1 MRLKVLLPSH
11 VLVNEPVRKVI
22 AEAENGH
29 FCLLPRHVDFVA
41 ALAPGILSWLS
52 PEDEER
58 FAAVDEGILVK
69 CGSEVLVSTRNGV
82 CGDQL
87 GRLRQTVDE
96 VFRRLDEQERK
107 SRTALARME
116 ADFARRFWE
125 LGRHG

>member
-11 VLVNEPVRKVI
+11 VLVDEPVRKII

-52 PEDEER
+52 PEGEEL
-58 FAAVDEGILVK
+58 FAAVDEGVLVK
-69 CGSEVLVSTRNGV
+69 CGIEVLVSTRNGV
-82 CGDQL
+82 RGDQL
-87 GRLRQTVDE
+87 GLLRQTVDG
-96 VFRRLDEQERK
+96 VFRRLDEQERR

>member
-11 VLVNEPVRKVI
+11 VLVDEPVRKVI

-52 PEDEER
+52 CEDEER

-69 CGSEVLVSTRNGV
+69 CGTDVLVSTRNGV
-82 CGDQL
+82 LGDQL
-87 GRLRQTVDE
+87 GRLRQTVDD

>member
-1 MRLKVLLPSH
+1 MRLKILLPSH
-11 VLVNEPVRKVI
+11 VLVDEPARKVI

-52 PEDEER
+52 PEGDES
-58 FAAVDEGILVK
+58 FAAIDIGILVK
-69 CGSEVLVSTRNGV
+69 CGGEVLVSTRNGV
-82 CGDQL
+82 RGDQL
-87 GRLRQTVDE
+87 GLLRETVDG